1 MSEQAKAEK
10 KPAGWE
16 EWATR
21 TTAILAVIAAL
32 SSGRWGASNLQAI
45 LEQGK
50 VNDTWAYYQ
59 AKSMKQ
65 HDAEQTRDL
74 AGALA
79 SGEGPNA
86 TGLTTLSARL
96 DKEAKREEKDKLQR
110 ETDAKKFEASR
121 DKLVESSFWFELSF
135 SGLQLGV
142 ILCTIAAAAKRRAA
156 WFIGIF
162 CGVIGLLLLVNG
174 HHRFY
179 HAPRSWYQGTSE
191 EMAYD
196 VKGARRSESIAH
208 FRRTCFPASFWVWSW
223 LARLS
228 PQTWAL

>member
-1 MSEQAKAEK
+1 MMSEQAKAEK

-74 AGALA
+74 AAALA
-79 SGEGPNA
+79 SGNEANA
-86 TGLTTLSARL
+86 NALAMLSARL
-96 DKEAKREEKDKLQR
+96 DKEARREEKEKLQR
-110 ETDAKKFEASR
+110 QSDAEKFQKHR
-121 DKLVESSFWFELSF
+121 DQLVESSFWFELSF
-135 SGLQLGV
+135 TGLQLGV
-142 ILCTIAAAAKRRAA
+142 ILCTIAAAAKRRTA
-156 WFIGIF
+156 WFVGIL
-162 CGVIGLLLLVNG
+162 CGVLGLLLFVNGYLVNRQAP
-174 HHRFY
+174 HLS
-179 HAPRSWYQGTSE
+179 APRSWYQGTAE
-191 EMAYD
+191 EMAYETKP
-196 VKGARRSESIAH
+196 VKSA
-208 FRRTCFPASFWVWSW
+208 PA
-223 LARLS
+223 AN
-228 PQTWAL
+228 P